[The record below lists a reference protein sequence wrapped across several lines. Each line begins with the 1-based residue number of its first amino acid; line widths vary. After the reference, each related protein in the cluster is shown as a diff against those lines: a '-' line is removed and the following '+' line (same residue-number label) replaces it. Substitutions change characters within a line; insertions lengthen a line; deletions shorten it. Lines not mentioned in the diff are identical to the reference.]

1 VPSVNALAGSILDN
15 SKLHPQLLI
24 MLARVTILK
33 KNMLKTVVFWFNS
46 LVFYTIKYITINRFE
61 EKMT

>member
-1 VPSVNALAGSILDN
+1 
-15 SKLHPQLLI
+15 